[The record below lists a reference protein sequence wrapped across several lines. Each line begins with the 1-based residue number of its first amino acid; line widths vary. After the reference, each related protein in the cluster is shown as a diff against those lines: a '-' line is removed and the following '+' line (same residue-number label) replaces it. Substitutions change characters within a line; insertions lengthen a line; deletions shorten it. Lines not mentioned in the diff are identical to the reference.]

1 LLQERGFAW
10 VSNAFDDDVPYDDP
24 AHPGLSVPPYAL
36 DINAMKFFHLNGFVR
51 ASEMVAYVNDA
62 LDVLLAEARQGK
74 PRLLHIGYHLRIA
87 GRPARCPAFEKVRA
101 QLTEFGDQIWVARRM
116 DIAKAWRDRA

>member
-36 DINAMKFFHLNGFVR
+36 D
-51 ASEMVAYVNDA
+51 
-62 LDVLLAEARQGK
+62 VLLAEARQGK
-74 PRLLHIGYHLRIA
+74 PHLLHIGYHLRIA
-87 GRPARCPAFEKVRA
+87 GRPARLPAFEKVRA
-101 QLTEFGDQIWVARRM
+101 QLAEFGDQIWVARRM